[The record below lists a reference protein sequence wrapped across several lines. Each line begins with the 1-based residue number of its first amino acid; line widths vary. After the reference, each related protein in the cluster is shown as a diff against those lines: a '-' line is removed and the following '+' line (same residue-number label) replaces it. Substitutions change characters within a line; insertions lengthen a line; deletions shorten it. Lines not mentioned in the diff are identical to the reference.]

1 MHQPSL
7 KVDPILS
14 PATDQ
19 PGQPEPKRVLGL
31 RDLVMFYLVATLS
44 LRWIAV
50 AAAAGPSSVIIWLV
64 GLATIFIPLALC
76 VMELSSRYPQEGGM
90 YVWSKHAF
98 GDFSGFLTGWVYW
111 ASNLPYFPALLYFA
125 ASNALYVGGNR
136 WKGLQGS
143 ATFFIA
149 FSLAG
154 LALALVLN
162 IVGLNVGKWMS
173 NLGAVGTW
181 VPIGL
186 LCVIAAIAC
195 WKFGSAT
202 SFSPA
207 ALKPSLKLGNFGL
220 WATLLSAFAGAEAA
234 SFMGAE
240 IKNARRI
247 VPPALIVAGVLITAG
262 YILGTVGILVVLPQ
276 SKLNGLEGIMQAIT
290 SSAEHVGWRGLGPAV
305 ALLIC
310 VSNLGAVG
318 AYLAAVSRI
327 PFVAG
332 IDRYLPPAFGR
343 VHPRWG
349 TPHISLIA
357 QMLCCVGVVLLGQLG
372 STVHGAYQLLV
383 SMTIITTFIPYLF
396 MFAALIRLQ
405 REPVDPGVV
414 RIPGG
419 KPVAIALAILGLVAT
434 LAVIVGS
441 AIPDAGE
448 PNKPLAVAKLLGL
461 SVALLGAGA
470 ALYALGKRRARAAR
484 PA

>member
-186 LCVIAAIAC
+186 LCVIAGIAC

-405 REPVDPGVV
+405 REPVEPGVV

>member
-186 LCVIAAIAC
+186 LCVIA
-195 WKFGSAT
+195 GHR
-202 SFSPA
+202 
-207 ALKPSLKLGNFGL
+207 
-220 WATLLSAFAGAEAA
+220 LLE
-234 SFMGAE
+234 
-240 IKNARRI
+240 
-247 VPPALIVAGVLITAG
+247 
-262 YILGTVGILVVLPQ
+262 
-276 SKLNGLEGIMQAIT
+276 
-290 SSAEHVGWRGLGPAV
+290 
-305 ALLIC
+305 
-310 VSNLGAVG
+310 
-318 AYLAAVSRI
+318 
-327 PFVAG
+327 
-332 IDRYLPPAFGR
+332 
-343 VHPRWG
+343 
-349 TPHISLIA
+349 
-357 QMLCCVGVVLLGQLG
+357 
-372 STVHGAYQLLV
+372 
-383 SMTIITTFIPYLF
+383 
-396 MFAALIRLQ
+396 IRL
-405 REPVDPGVV
+405 RY
-414 RIPGG
+414 
-419 KPVAIALAILGLVAT
+419 
-434 LAVIVGS
+434 
-441 AIPDAGE
+441 
-448 PNKPLAVAKLLGL
+448 KL
-461 SVALLGAGA
+461 
-470 ALYALGKRRARAAR
+470 
-484 PA
+484 